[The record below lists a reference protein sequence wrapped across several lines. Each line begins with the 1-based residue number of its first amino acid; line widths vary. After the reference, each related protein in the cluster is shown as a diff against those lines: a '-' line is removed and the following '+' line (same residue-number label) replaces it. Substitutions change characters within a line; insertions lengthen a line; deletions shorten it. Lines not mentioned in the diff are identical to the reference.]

1 MDVLKRHLETHKNPK
16 FLVSRLVHS
25 TFLNLLTIL
34 LVSPVTTAK
43 KFSEV
48 KRSWK
53 STKPKHIRQRAT
65 VVQSVV
71 KILQRPMLSEF
82 TAVQQRLRVSW
93 NAVKRLKSLG
103 KGMLSS
109 LFTVDK
115 LSIEFFVGKHEKT
128 DFWSANQQKEDNF
141 RRSNSRGWRSWSYYW
156 WNCNITSKRSPKVFW
171 YPKFRSWNERVRRG
185 FRRVRGPLTVRS
197 L

>member
-1 MDVLKRHLETHKNPK
+1 MFAQKLFSEFRRHWKVHDKDKRIPCPFNKVLKCGATFYRMDVLKRHLETHKNPK

-82 TAVQQRLRVSW
+82 TAVQQRLRVS
-93 NAVKRLKSLG
+93 
-103 KGMLSS
+103 
-109 LFTVDK
+109 
-115 LSIEFFVGKHEKT
+115 
-128 DFWSANQQKEDNF
+128 
-141 RRSNSRGWRSWSYYW
+141 
-156 WNCNITSKRSPKVFW
+156 
-171 YPKFRSWNERVRRG
+171 
-185 FRRVRGPLTVRS
+185 
-197 L
+197 